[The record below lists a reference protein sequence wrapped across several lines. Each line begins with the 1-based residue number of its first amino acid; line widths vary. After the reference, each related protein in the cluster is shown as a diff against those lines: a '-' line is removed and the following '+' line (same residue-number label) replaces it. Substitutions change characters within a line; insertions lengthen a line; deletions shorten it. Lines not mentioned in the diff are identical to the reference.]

1 MYMPMEAT
9 TRHGAWSHGLPS
21 VLTAT
26 TSRSIV
32 RVERPSHSNGV
43 MESGLPCIRTSLCIL
58 ELHSAPLAKSLDV
71 SKVLMERKD
80 FEVRTI
86 YPDDREWISKMLN
99 ACWGSTVMVSR
110 GVLHDI
116 LAHPGFVALQ
126 DGEPVG
132 LLAYNIVDDECEL
145 TLMQSMR
152 QGIGVGSAL
161 INAVKRIAT
170 LEGCARLWLIT
181 TNDNLRALHFYQ
193 KRGFTLA
200 AVHPN
205 ALAQSRLLKPQIPL
219 VGMDG
224 IPLRDEIELEMVM

>member
-1 MYMPMEAT
+1 
-9 TRHGAWSHGLPS
+9 
-21 VLTAT
+21 
-26 TSRSIV
+26 
-32 RVERPSHSNGV
+32 
-43 MESGLPCIRTSLCIL
+43 
-58 ELHSAPLAKSLDV
+58 
-71 SKVLMERKD
+71 MERKD
-80 FEVRTI
+80 FEVRTASR
-86 YPDDREWISKMLN
+86 DDREWISKTLN

-116 LAHPGFVALQ
+116 LAHPGFVAMQ
-126 DGEPVG
+126 AGKPVG
-132 LLAYNIVDDECEL
+132 LLAYNIVGAECEI
-145 TLMQSMR
+145 TLMQSMCK
-152 QGIGVGSAL
+152 GVGVGSAL
-161 INAVKRIAT
+161 IDAAKHVAT
-170 LEGCARLWLIT
+170 VEGCSRLWLIT